1 MVVDALQP
9 EFHMYMQP
17 TVEEPNRDAKRFY
30 NLLDSVSKSLW
41 ENCIHS
47 RLSLASRMLS
57 IKSEGNQ
64 SQGSFDQWETLFREM
79 QTTPNEIPAN
89 YYEAKKIVSQLG
101 FKEVKID
108 CCVNGC
114 MIYYKED
121 KNLRQCKLCG
131 EQRFKPRKEKNKE
144 VPYKRM
150 HYLPLIP
157 IIQRLYASIST
168 APHMLWHHQN
178 RRNDDVMTHPSHGEA
193 WKYFDTKHP
202 HFASE
207 PRNVRLGLCSYGFS
221 PNVHFSTPY
230 SCWPVIVTPYN
241 LPPHMCMKDPFLFLT
256 CIIPGKENPK
266 AKIDVYLQP
275 LIDELKELWDEGIL
289 TYDIHSK
296 RNFQLKAALM
306 WTINDFSAY
315 GMLFGWSTGGR
326 LACPVCMEDT
336 KAFWLDYGGK
346 NSWFD
351 YHRRYLPE
359 GHPYRR
365 NKVGVKK
372 NVEEDEE
379 PPIRLSGE
387 QVWER
392 VRHYPKIVDTV
403 GQVRLSGYG
412 VEHNWTK
419 RSIFWDLPYWKDH
432 LVRHC
437 LDLMHIEK
445 NIFYNIMNTV
455 MDTERIKDN
464 EKARLD
470 MAVLCKRPDLNLV
483 QVREGHWAKPKSNY
497 VLTLQQ

>member
-1 MVVDALQP
+1 
-9 EFHMYMQP
+9 
-17 TVEEPNRDAKRFY
+17 
-30 NLLDSVSKSLW
+30 
-41 ENCIHS
+41 
-47 RLSLASRMLS
+47 
-57 IKSEGNQ
+57 
-64 SQGSFDQWETLFREM
+64 
-79 QTTPNEIPAN
+79 
-89 YYEAKKIVSQLG
+89 
-101 FKEVKID
+101 
-108 CCVNGC
+108 
-114 MIYYKED
+114 
-121 KNLRQCKLCG
+121 
-131 EQRFKPRKEKNKE
+131 
-144 VPYKRM
+144 
-150 HYLPLIP
+150 
-157 IIQRLYASIST
+157 
-168 APHMLWHHQN
+168 
-178 RRNDDVMTHPSHGEA
+178 
-193 WKYFDTKHP
+193 
-202 HFASE
+202 
-207 PRNVRLGLCSYGFS
+207 
-221 PNVHFSTPY
+221 
-230 SCWPVIVTPYN
+230 
-241 LPPHMCMKDPFLFLT
+241 
-256 CIIPGKENPK
+256 
-266 AKIDVYLQP
+266 
-275 LIDELKELWDEGIL
+275 
-289 TYDIHSK
+289 
-296 RNFQLKAALM
+296 
-306 WTINDFSAY
+306 
-315 GMLFGWSTGGR
+315 
-326 LACPVCMEDT
+326 MEDT